1 MSTAD
6 PAAYT
11 WLHED
16 LAWFGEAACV
26 TVATGVTR
34 EQFVNAF
41 GVDLASP
48 ESRENSA
55 AAPGDEDAPA
65 LVSFTEIGGCL
76 VAVEVNGFT
85 GSESDVLEATSLP
98 GRSASAFWNVN
109 GVVRFACALDG
120 EVLYDGEFV
129 YDGTDGLPAE
139 LGPLVASVADDLE
152 DEDPPDQDGASYAA
166 VAMALVET
174 WTGIRVK
181 QADIE
186 RALTL
191 GYVAES

>member
-6 PAAYT
+6 PSDYD
-11 WLHED
+11 WLHGD

-26 TVATGVTR
+26 TVATGVNR

-55 AAPGDEDAPA
+55 GSAGDEDGPA
-65 LVSFTEIGGCL
+65 LISFTEVGRRL
-76 VAVEVNGFT
+76 VAVEVKGSI
-85 GSESDVLEATSLP
+85 GSESDVLESTSVQ
-98 GRSASAFWNVN
+98 GRSASAFWDAT
-109 GVVRFACALDG
+109 GVVRFACARDG
-120 EVLYDGEFV
+120 EVVHDAELGESS
-129 YDGTDGLPAE
+129 DGLPAE
-139 LGPLVASVADDLE
+139 LAPMLTNDAT
-152 DEDPPDQDGASYAA
+152 DPSRQAL
-166 VAMALVET
+166 AMALVEA
-174 WTGIRVK
+174 WTDTRVK
-181 QADIE
+181 AADIE